1 MSVIITCAN
10 CGAKNR
16 VDEARLTQA
25 QPVCGR
31 CGAKLSAPGA
41 AGKAVEVTDGSIA
54 EFLSSAGDRPALV
67 DCWAP
72 WCGPCRMIGPT
83 IDQLA
88 AESGGRYL
96 VGKLNVDQNPATAQ
110 RFNVSSIPALLLFKG
125 GRLAGQVVGVQPKQ
139 VIAAKLAELL

>member
-1 MSVIITCAN
+1 MSIVACAN

-16 VDEARLTQA
+16 VDESRAGRE

-31 CGAKLSAPGA
+31 CGAKLPTGDGGVVTVSDSTLA
-41 AGKAVEVTDGSIA
+41 A
-54 EFLSSAGDRPALV
+54 FLAHAGDRPALV

-96 VGKLNVDQNPATAQ
+96 VGKLNVDENQGTAA
-110 RFNVSSIPALLLFKG
+110 RFNVSSIPALLLFKQG
-125 GRLAGQVVGVQPKQ
+125 KLAGQLVGLQPKQ
-139 VIAAKLAELL
+139 TITARLEALL